1 MKKNHFIRKFFS
13 IEENLLLEK
22 LLNKTLSKKDL
33 EIEAKKFSVQ
43 LIDNEKILDDENE
56 YKNKLNKFNSSIF

>member
-1 MKKNHFIRKFFS
+1 MTKFFS